1 MNDVRPSAQQS
12 VRPLAG
18 MVVLVTGAS
27 SGIGAHFAQALDRAG
42 AKVVLAA
49 RRVERLQELAD
60 ELGEP
65 TIVACDVSD
74 ADDRDR
80 LFSVVAERHGRID
93 GLVNNAGIAIQA
105 PALRESVED
114 FRRTLE
120 INLVAP
126 FAIAQAAAGM
136 MREAGRGTI
145 VNVASVAGLQST
157 SAVPEAGYVASKSGL
172 VGLTRELAT
181 QWARYGI
188 RVNALAPGAFS
199 TEMTGDFWDQGRGAV
214 FLESEVPLQ
223 RAGRLEELDGVLL
236 TLLDPRS
243 SYLTGQT
250 IAVDGGLTAC

>member
-1 MNDVRPSAQQS
+1 MSDVRPTAQQS
-12 VRPLAG
+12 ASPLAG
-18 MVVLVTGAS
+18 LVVLLTGAS
-27 SGIGAHFAQALDRAG
+27 SGIGAHFAQTLDRAG
-42 AKVVLAA
+42 AHVVLAA
-49 RRVERLQELAD
+49 RRVERLEALASGLSD
-60 ELGEP
+60 P
-65 TIVACDVSD
+65 SVVACDVGASG
-74 ADDRDR
+74 DRER
-80 LFSVVAERHGRID
+80 LFGLIAERHGRLD

-105 PALRESVED
+105 PALRESVEE

-120 INLVAP
+120 VNLVAP
-126 FAIAQAAAGM
+126 FAIAQAAAQM
-136 MREAGRGTI
+136 MRSSGGGAI

-172 VGLTRELAT
+172 LGLTRELAT

-199 TEMTGDFWDQGRGAV
+199 TEMTGDFWEHGRGAEL
-214 FLESEVPLQ
+214 LESEVPL
-223 RAGRLEELDGVLL
+223 RRPGRLEELDGVLL